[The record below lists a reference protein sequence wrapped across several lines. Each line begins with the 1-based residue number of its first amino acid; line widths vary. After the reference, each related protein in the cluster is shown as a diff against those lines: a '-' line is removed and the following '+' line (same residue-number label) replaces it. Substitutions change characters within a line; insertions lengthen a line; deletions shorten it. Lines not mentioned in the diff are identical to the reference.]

1 MIERNVGDI
10 ITYDSDHHRGIRVW
24 KILAISNRTLF
35 VEVVKHECSHMIGRD
50 VTKDNNSHYILV
62 QPANPNHIT
71 VSSLDYITSTTLS
84 QEDKEIIKEYL
95 DDKAA

>member
-10 ITYDSDHHRGIRVW
+10 ITHDSDRHRGNRVW
-24 KILAISNRTLF
+24 RILAIGGRTLS
-35 VEVVKHECSHMIGRD
+35 VKVVKHECSGMVGRST
-50 VTKDNNSHYILV
+50 TKHNNSQYILYK
-62 QPANPNHIT
+62 PANPNHIT
-71 VSSLDYITSTTLS
+71 VSSLDYMQSPTLT